1 MELKFR
7 VAARIAKPVH
17 EVFEAVADPKQLSSY
32 FTTGGASAR
41 LEPGTTVTW
50 DFADFPGAFPVEVD
64 EVVPNEKI
72 VLRWE
77 AAEGEQVPDKGL
89 DIKPAGYKT
98 TVTMTFKPT
107 DDGRTLIEIEEKG
120 WRETEAGLQASYGN
134 CMGWSQMLAALK
146 AWVEHG
152 INLREGAYK

>member
-1 MELKFR
+1 VDLKFKVMIHVSR
-7 VAARIAKPVH
+7 EV
-17 EVFEAVADPKQLSSY
+17 ELVFEAVADPKQLSSY
-32 FTTGGASAR
+32 FTTGGASDR

-50 DFADFPGAFPVEVD
+50 DFHDFPGAFPVEVD
-64 EVVPNEKI
+64 EVVPNERI

-77 AAEGEQVPDKGL
+77 AADGEQALSEG
-89 DIKPAGYKT
+89 IAITSAGYQT

-107 DDGRTLIEIEEKG
+107 DEGRTLVEIEERG

-146 AWVEHG
+146 MWVEHR
-152 INLREGAYK
+152 INLREGAYL